1 MPFFTFRKIFRP
13 DDRVRSPG
21 EHFLRVMLL
30 ITVFVG
36 IGWLYTQHFDAT
48 IKEIESRGAV
58 YDETGTLTKEQKQVF
73 RAFVS
78 EFKDEFGLELKL
90 TATKESIVVPPMDS
104 KTMFFGVNPERRQVV
119 VEFPPLVEKAL
130 GKDFVHSLVI
140 EHFPA
145 SFDEKNWPRGLA
157 EALNMVWE
165 RLISIESG
173 AES

>member
-1 MPFFTFRKIFRP
+1 MPLFTFHKIFRP
-13 DDRVRSPG
+13 ADRERTPG
-21 EHFLRVMLL
+21 EHFLRIMLL

-36 IGWLYTQHFDAT
+36 IGWLYTKHFDAT

-73 RAFVS
+73 RGFVS

-90 TATKESIVVPPMDS
+90 TATKESIIVPPMDS

-130 GKDFVHSLVI
+130 GKDFVHGLI
-140 EHFPA
+140 TEHFPH
-145 SFDEKNWPRGLA
+145 SFDENNWPRGLA
-157 EALNMVWE
+157 EALQMTWE
-165 RLISIESG
+165 RLITIESG
-173 AES
+173 ETS